1 MILIYI
7 KYVLTKLFQKF
18 KNISALF
25 PFLLLSVTMAAQS
38 DKTVRGLIKD
48 STNKVLSNAT
58 VSLFVLN
65 VHRDTLKTISNEKGE
80 FIFNNVNGSDFKI
93 QVTSVSY
100 GDFIKIYHYA
110 DSVNDISIPVIHL
123 SSLAK
128 VLEEVIVT
136 VDRTVTIKED
146 TIEFKA
152 DSFKLKPDADVE
164 ALLKKIPGVQV
175 DASGNITAYG
185 KSINKI
191 RVNGKDFFSGDVKTA
206 TKELPANIVDLVQ
219 VIDDYG
225 DQAAFSGVKDGDPD
239 KIINLQIKKDKNKGH
254 FGRGQAGYGT
264 DQRYTVNGSANHFNN
279 DQQISLQLNFNNT
292 NTSTFSLP
300 RPPGSSGSLRSGG
313 MPDNGTMNSV
323 STIINNGDGGF
334 LQNGQVSNDGISRT
348 NSIGLNYRDDWGKK
362 LSIYG
367 SYTFTDKQ
375 TVTLSN
381 TEQTNLFTTGSVVN
395 YQNSNKTENSSNH
408 RLFFNAEWKIDSFNL
423 VKISPTISYSK
434 TNSTTVSD
442 FLFNRNSNEKLND
455 GTSTYINGSVQPNI
469 SGTILYN
476 HRFRRPG
483 RLFSANFTAGYNSTD
498 QTDDQVNN
506 SIFYPQNSS
515 AGVVNEQHQFVTQYN
530 TNPTRSIRLSYIEPL
545 TKKKSFELNYTNSY
559 SFTDNDKQT
568 YLIDNGTATWLDSLS
583 NIYGNTFTYNRLGIN
598 YRYNDKKY
606 NYSIGVAAQ
615 TSDMKG
621 ESFITKS
628 NFKQTTFN
636 WFPLARFT
644 YNFSRTR
651 TLSVNYLGSISTPSY
666 SQLQPVYDYSNPQYP
681 IIGNPDLKPEFKN
694 IFSARYNNFDFISGN
709 VLFTNISYTFSKD
722 KAVINSIDKFS
733 NGNGGSAGAIQETQ
747 YLNANGYYTA
757 SGFYAF
763 SKPFQ
768 KRKYTLSLNG
778 NFNYSNNI
786 SFINSQK
793 NTGKNFVGTQGLNFD
808 VKLNDWLE
816 MGAGGNFTYNHTK
829 NSLTPQSNTEVRTY
843 TISSNGKIYFPA
855 KIVLSYDLN
864 KTFNSGYGVSANP
877 FIING
882 YLERQFSKNNQLSI
896 RLQTYDLL
904 NQNTSISRTVNANSI
919 TDTRTNKLGQYFMLS
934 FNFRLQK
941 FKGQQPKMQFPP
953 GPPPERLPPFIKSS

>member
-1 MILIYI
+1 M
-7 KYVLTKLFQKF
+7 LTKLFQQF
-18 KNISALF
+18 RIISVLF
-25 PFLLLSVTMAAQS
+25 PFLLLSITLAAQR
-38 DKTVRGLIKD
+38 DKTVKGLIKD
-48 STNKVLSNAT
+48 SADKVLADAT

-65 VHRDTLKTISNEKGE
+65 VHRDTLKTISNDKGE
-80 FIFNNVNGSDFKI
+80 FVFNKVRGNDFKI

-100 GDFIKIYHYA
+100 ADFTRIYHYTDSA
-110 DSVNDISIPVIHL
+110 DEITIPVIQM
-123 SSLAK
+123 SSLIK

-175 DASGNITAYG
+175 DAGGNITAYG
-185 KSINKI
+185 KSVNKI
-191 RVNGKDFFSGDVKTA
+191 RVNGKDFFSGDIKTA
-206 TKELPANIVDLVQ
+206 TKELPANIVDMVQ

-225 DQAAFSGVKDGDPD
+225 DQAAFTGVKDGDPD
-239 KIINLQIKKDKNKGH
+239 KIINLQIKKDKNKGY

-264 DQRYTVNGSANHFNN
+264 DQRYTVNGSVNHFNN
-279 DQQISLQLNFNNT
+279 DQQISLLVNLNNT

-300 RPPGSSGSLRSGG
+300 RPGGSGGSGRSGG
-313 MPDNGTMNSV
+313 MPDNGTMNSM
-323 STIINNGDGGF
+323 STVMNNGDGGF
-334 LQNGQVSNDGISRT
+334 LQSGQVSNDGISRT

-381 TEQTNLFTTGSVVN
+381 TQQTNLFNTGSIVN
-395 YQNSNKTENSSNH
+395 YQNNNKTENNTSH
-408 RLFFNAEWKIDSFNL
+408 RLFFNAEWKIDSFNQ

-434 TNSTTVSD
+434 TNSATISD

-455 GTSTYINGSVQPNI
+455 GTSNYINNSVQPNI

-476 HRFRRPG
+476 HRFRRSG
-483 RLFSANFTAGYNSTD
+483 RLFSANFTAGYNSTE

-506 SIFYPQNSS
+506 SIFYPTNGS
-515 AGVVNEQHQFVTQYN
+515 AGVVNNQHQYITQNN

-545 TKKKSFELNYTNSY
+545 TKKKSVEFNYTNSS

-568 YLIDNGTATWLDSLS
+568 YLIDNGTTRLDSLS
-583 NIYGNTFTYNRLGIN
+583 NIYGNTFTYNRFGIN

-615 TSDMKG
+615 ASDMKG

-628 NFKQTTFN
+628 TFKQTTFN

-651 TLSVNYLGSISTPSY
+651 SLSVNYQGNVSAPSY

-681 IIGNPDLKPEFKN
+681 VIGNPDLKPEFKST
-694 IFSARYNNFDFISGN
+694 ISARYNNFDFMSGN
-709 VLFTNISYTFSKD
+709 VLFTNISYNFSKD
-722 KAVINSIDKFS
+722 KVVSNSIDKLN
-733 NGNGGSAGAIQETQ
+733 NGNGRSSSAIQETQ
-747 YLNANGYYTA
+747 YMNADGYYTA

-768 KRKYTLSLNG
+768 NRKYTLSSNG

-808 VKLNDWLE
+808 VRLNDWLE
-816 MGAGGNFTYNHTK
+816 MGVGGNFTYNQTK

-843 TISSNGKIYFPA
+843 TLSSNGKIYFPA

-882 YLERQFSKNNQLSI
+882 YLERQFSKNNQFSI
-896 RLQTYDLL
+896 RLQAYDLL

-934 FNFRLQK
+934 FNFRLQQ
-941 FKGQQPKMQFPP
+941 FKGQQPKAQFPS
-953 GPPPERLPPFIKSS
+953 GPPPDGPPPFIKGN

>member
-1 MILIYI
+1 
-7 KYVLTKLFQKF
+7 VLTKLVQQIKL
-18 KNISALF
+18 ISVPFL
-25 PFLLLSVTMAAQS
+25 FLLLSVTLAAQNG
-38 DKTVRGLIKD
+38 KIVRGLIKD
-48 STNKVLSNAT
+48 STNKVLPDAT
-58 VSLFVLN
+58 VSLVVLN
-65 VHRDTLKTISNEKGE
+65 AHRDTLNTISNEKGE
-80 FIFNNVNGSDFKI
+80 FAINTVKGNDFRI

-100 GDFIKIYHYA
+100 ADFTKIYHYP
-110 DSVNDISIPVIHL
+110 DSVDEIYIPIIQM

-175 DASGNITAYG
+175 DANGNITAHG
-185 KSINKI
+185 KSVNKI

-225 DQAAFSGVKDGDPD
+225 DQAAFTGVKDGDPD
-239 KIINLQIKKDKNKGH
+239 KIINLQIKKDKNKGY

-264 DQRYTVNGSANHFNN
+264 DERYTLNGSANHFNN
-279 DQQISLQLNFNNT
+279 DQQISLLANFNNI
-292 NTSTFSLP
+292 NASTFSLP
-300 RPPGSSGSLRSGG
+300 RAPGSSVPSRGSG
-313 MPDNGTMNSV
+313 MPDNGTMNSITTV
-323 STIINNGDGGF
+323 MNNGDGGF
-334 LQNGQVSNDGISRT
+334 LQNGQVSNDGVSRT

-362 LSIYG
+362 LSVYG
-367 SYTFTDKQ
+367 SYTFTDRQ

-381 TEQTNLFTTGSVVN
+381 AEQTNLFDDGSVIN
-395 YQNSNKTENSSNH
+395 YQNSIKTENSINH
-408 RLFFNAEWKIDSFNL
+408 RFFLNAEWKIDSFNQ
-423 VKISPTISYSK
+423 VKISPTISYNRA
-434 TNSTTVSD
+434 NSTIGSEFV
-442 FLFNRNSNEKLND
+442 FNRNSIDKLNE
-455 GTSTYINGSVQPNI
+455 GASIYTGNLVQPNI
-469 SGTILYN
+469 GGTILYN

-483 RLFSANFTAGYNSTD
+483 RLFSVNFTAGYNFTD
-498 QTDDQVNN
+498 QTDDHVNN
-506 SIFYPQNSS
+506 SISYPPNGGT
-515 AGVVNEQHQFVTQYN
+515 GVVNDQHQYITQYN
-530 TNPTRSIRLSYIEPL
+530 TNPTQSIRLSHIEPL
-545 TKKKSFELNYTNSY
+545 TKKKSIELNYTNSY
-559 SFTDNDKQT
+559 SFIDNDKHT
-568 YLIDNGTATWLDSLS
+568 YLVDNGTYTQLDSLS

-606 NYSIGVAAQ
+606 NYSIGMAAQ
-615 TSDMKG
+615 ASSMKG

-628 NFKQTTFN
+628 SFNQTTFK

-651 TLSVNYLGSISTPSY
+651 TLSANYTGAVSAPAY

-681 IIGNPDLKPEFKN
+681 VVGNPDLKPEFKGT
-694 IFSARYNNFDFISGN
+694 FAVRYNNFDFMSGN
-709 VLFTNISYTFSKD
+709 VLFTNISYSFSKD
-722 KAVINSIDKFS
+722 KVVSNSIDRS
-733 NGNGGSAGAIQETQ
+733 GNGNGGSTSAIQETQ
-747 YLNANGYYTA
+747 YMNADGYYTT

-778 NFNYSNNI
+778 NLNYSNNI
-786 SFINSQK
+786 SFINSEK
-793 NTGKNFVGTQGLNFD
+793 NTGKNFVGTQGVNFD
-808 VKLNDWLE
+808 VRLNEWLD
-816 MGAGGNFTYNHTK
+816 MGAGGSFTFNQTK
-829 NSLTPQSNTEVRTY
+829 NSLARQSDTEVKTY

-882 YLERQFSKNNQLSI
+882 YLERQFSKSNQFSI
-896 RLQTYDLL
+896 RLQAYDLL

-941 FKGQQPKMQFPP
+941 FRGQQPKMQFPS
-953 GPPPERLPPFIKSS
+953 GPPPEGPPPFIKSN